1 MILDTS
7 AVIAVLCREPGWE
20 ELLRKIE
27 GAATLGIGA
36 PTVGEANIVATSKR
50 GAEGPARVARFLEE
64 ARAVVVPFGADHL
77 TYFNDVFRRFGKG
90 RHPAALNIGDCFTY
104 AVAKGAGMP
113 VLCVGDDFPQT
124 DLALA

>member
-20 ELLRKIE
+20 NLLRRIE
-27 GAATLGIGA
+27 DAPAVGIGA
-36 PTVGEANIVATSKR
+36 PTVAESNMIATSKR
-50 GAEGPARVARFLEE
+50 GPDGPATVARFLDE
-64 ARAVVVPFGADHL
+64 AQAMTIPFAAEHIRL
-77 TYFNDVFRRFGKG
+77 FNDAFRRFGKG

-113 VLCVGDDFPQT
+113 LLCVGDDFPKT